1 MERIRL
7 IRWYLGACWE
17 PQECKIKNLGM
28 EEHLEDLNDCILYK
42 YVPWIL
48 AIMSCWGHHEIG
60 KGGSVRDWTVVCTFA
75 HDLRSRSCYEMWK
88 TASFGKIMKIYKN
101 VYFINLNIF
110 VDIFWIIDIVYYV
123 LACWNTGHVGILG
136 RAVDLVE
143 DI

>member
-1 MERIRL
+1 MPTTGRYKKYWRL
-7 IRWYLGACWE
+7 EEHPENR
-17 PQECKIKNLGM
+17 KNLV
-28 EEHLEDLNDCILYK
+28 LLVLRLPLIS
-42 YVPWIL
+42 VSW
-48 AIMSCWGHHEIG
+48 WGHHEIG
-60 KGGSVRDWTVVCTFA
+60 KGGSVRDLTVVCTFA

-88 TASFGKIMKIYKN
+88 NESFGKILKIYKS

-123 LACWNTGHVGILG
+123 LACWNSGHVGILG